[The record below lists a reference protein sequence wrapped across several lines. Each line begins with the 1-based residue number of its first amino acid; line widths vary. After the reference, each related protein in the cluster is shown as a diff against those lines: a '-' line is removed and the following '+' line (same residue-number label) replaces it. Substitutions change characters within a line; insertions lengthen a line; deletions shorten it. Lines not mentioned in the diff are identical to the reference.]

1 MGSKRMKRKI
11 TTSSLAILF
20 VMALGG
26 CSTKGWEQLSQGL
39 YNDMVKKAE
48 YERAHPSEPR
58 PFGR

>member
-1 MGSKRMKRKI
+1 MKRKI

-48 YERAHPSEPR
+48 YERDHPSEPR